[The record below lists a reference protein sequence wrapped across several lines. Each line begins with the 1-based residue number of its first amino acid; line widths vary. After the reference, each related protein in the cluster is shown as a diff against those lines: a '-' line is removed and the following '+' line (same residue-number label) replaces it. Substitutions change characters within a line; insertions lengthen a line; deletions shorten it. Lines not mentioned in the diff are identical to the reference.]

1 MERTELELTRRGVTP
16 ARFAAYVRAQIRK
29 HDLKGLLS
37 AEDIDLDYWRRGG
50 DLEFDYHDIPG
61 KPCKAEKSISKPYEM
76 QTYVRNW
83 DGTVYNM
90 IMEFTFW
97 DGKTGTGY
105 FYFLN
110 TT

>member
-1 MERTELELTRRGVTP
+1 
-16 ARFAAYVRAQIRK
+16 
-29 HDLKGLLS
+29 
-37 AEDIDLDYWRRGG
+37 
-50 DLEFDYHDIPG
+50 
-61 KPCKAEKSISKPYEM
+61 M

-97 DGKTGTGY
+97 DKKTGTGY

-110 TT
+110 TI